1 MMKDLMDEDF
11 DDLCKSGVNENKTE
25 NPVSEPVL
33 HFLGRAFTMSELAHI
48 ASFATDLKQKA
59 VSIAGEDYLPNGTVY
74 MVKVFG
80 KDVQVSFAG
89 IAKK

>member
-1 MMKDLMDEDF
+1 MRDLIDKDF
-11 DDLCKSGVNENKTE
+11 SDLCVSSINENETG

-48 ASFATDLKQKA
+48 ASFATNLKSKA
-59 VSIAGEDYLPNGTVY
+59 AGIASDDYLPDGTVY

-80 KDVQVSFAG
+80 KDIQVSFAG